1 MDHSVALYIPIF
13 GILAGIII
21 ATTAIVS
28 EYRDKISKREAAI
41 EIAKHL
47 EDPEQVER
55 LITLFDERK
64 KEPLDYRRGGVI
76 TIFVGL
82 GLFFLGVFALGG
94 LLKGVGALVL
104 LIGVGTLVA
113 GYLYPNT
120 SDEINQDVE
129 DFEKQ

>member
-1 MDHSVALYIPIF
+1 MESTLALFIPIV

-28 EYRDKISKREAAI
+28 EYRDKINKRQTAI

-47 EDPEQVER
+47 EDPAQVER

-76 TIFVGL
+76 TLFVGI

-94 LLKGVGALVL
+94 LLKGVGALVG

-120 SDEINQDVE
+120 TEEINHAVE
-129 DFEKQ
+129 EFEKQ

>member
-1 MDHSVALYIPIF
+1 MEGTLALFIPII

-28 EYRDKISKREAAI
+28 EYRDKISKRQTAI

-76 TIFVGL
+76 TIFVGI

-94 LLKGVGALVL
+94 LLKGVGALVG

-120 SDEINQDVE
+120 SGEINRAVE